1 MGKINARHRQK
12 EQQILEFRMAIHS
25 GDIFHAPQL
34 LSASTNGVL
43 GKTIDIAYFL
53 SKQGKPNELVISESA
68 CSQAREFETV
78 ETAGQHE
85 ISMPA
90 DNVSF
95 MAYILGNGFAEK
107 MGKVRLQCSHILGEK
122 PHLRA
127 VENTNDSA

>member
-1 MGKINARHRQK
+1 MPSIARKNNRYSNFAWQFIVEIFFTHR
-12 EQQILEFRMAIHS
+12 S
-25 GDIFHAPQL
+25 YCPP
-34 LSASTNGVL
+34 STNGVL

-53 SKQGKPNELVISESA
+53 SKQGKPNELVISEPA
-68 CSQAREFETV
+68 CSQAKEFESV

-107 MGKVRLQCSHILGEK
+107 MSKVRLQCSHILGEK
-122 PHLRA
+122 LHLR
-127 VENTNDSA
+127 NR

>member
-1 MGKINARHRQK
+1 
-12 EQQILEFRMAIHS
+12 MAIHC
-25 GDIFHAPQL
+25 GDIFQAPQL
-34 LSASTNGVL
+34 SSASVSGVL

-68 CSQAREFETV
+68 CSQAREFEPI

-95 MAYILGNGFAEK
+95 MAYILGHGFAAK
-107 MGKVRLQCSHILGEK
+107 MGKVRKQCSHILGET

-127 VENTNDSA
+127 VDNASDSA